1 MKEKPSVIQIKKSC
15 SLLSSL
21 FDKEE
26 ISSNQQ
32 ESSSPHTHYI
42 STLPSTLGLFEWV
55 DGILINSM
63 IQGDWI
69 MIQGVNQTSPTV
81 LDRINPLLEID
92 TNGILEIT
100 EQGQVE
106 EEEVDEDE
114 YYEREGKQ
122 QQQSNDNSI
131 HAHIRKVKS
140 HPLFRLFFVMDEKEG
155 EISRAM
161 RNRGIEIAVID
172 QEEEDDENDDDKIE
186 IEEEK
191 ENSK

>member
-1 MKEKPSVIQIKKSC
+1 
-15 SLLSSL
+15 
-21 FDKEE
+21 
-26 ISSNQQ
+26 
-32 ESSSPHTHYI
+32 
-42 STLPSTLGLFEWV
+42 
-55 DGILINSM
+55 
-63 IQGDWI
+63 

-106 EEEVDEDE
+106 EEEEAVDEDE
-114 YYEREGKQ
+114 YDVREGKQ
-122 QQQSNDNSI
+122 QQQINDNSI

-172 QEEEDDENDDDKIE
+172 QEEEEDENDDDKIE

-191 ENSK
+191 EYS